1 MQDWKDALGA
11 LRASVPVDET
21 PDMPAPADDAPARQS
36 LIVLL
41 DKKGRKGK
49 AATIIEG
56 FSLPEQEVDDIARN
70 LRQRLA
76 TGGSARGG
84 EILLQGDR
92 RKEAADLLR
101 GMGHKVTVR

>member
-21 PDMPAPADDAPARQS
+21 PDMLAPADDAPARQS
-36 LIVLL
+36 LTVLL

-56 FSLPEQEVDDIARN
+56 FSLHDQEVEDIART

-101 GMGHKVTVR
+101 GMGHKATVR